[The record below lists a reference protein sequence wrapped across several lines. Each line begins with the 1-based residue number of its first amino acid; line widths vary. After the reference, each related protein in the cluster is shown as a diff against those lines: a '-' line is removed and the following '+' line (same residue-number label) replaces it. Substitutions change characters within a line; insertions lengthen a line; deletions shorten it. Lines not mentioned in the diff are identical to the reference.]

1 MSNTHT
7 KMTLRLV
14 VTFLVAAVA
23 AASLDD
29 IMESF
34 SNAYNRMFS
43 SSSSSPSESSMQGEC
58 QLALRV
64 LAYEDEIMRGER
76 SFPDAGLSTFR
87 YNIYDPSSSSS
98 SDPQEEPIGIYLG
111 ASHTINEHDCVG
123 TGAFGFDYNPE
134 IDSYDSQIFVSVSCS
149 GSFNA
154 ITGGTGR
161 YAFIKNGHE
170 VISDSRDIA
179 GGSISE
185 LHFTSETCGS
195 EHSMARRVA

>member
-1 MSNTHT
+1 MT
-7 KMTLRLV
+7 MTLRI
-14 VTFLVAAVA
+14 TIAFLAAAVA

-29 IMESF
+29 IMSSF
-34 SNAYNRMFS
+34 SNAYSKLFS
-43 SSSSSPSESSMQGEC
+43 SSDASMGQGEC

-64 LAYEDEIMRGER
+64 LAYEDEIVGGER

-87 YNIYDPSSSSS
+87 YNIYDPSSS
-98 SDPQEEPIGIYLG
+98 DVHDPIGIYLG
-111 ASHTINEHDCVG
+111 ASHTVNEHDCVG
-123 TGAFGFDYNPE
+123 QGSFGFDYNPE
-134 IDSYDSQIFVSVSCS
+134 IDSYESQIFVSVTCS
-149 GSFNA
+149 GAFNA

-195 EHSMARRVA
+195 EHSMAKRV

>member
-1 MSNTHT
+1 MSRTQTN
-7 KMTLRLV
+7 MALRLI
-14 VTFLVAAVA
+14 VTFLVAAVT

-29 IMESF
+29 VMESV
-34 SNAYNRMFS
+34 SNAYSRMFS
-43 SSSSSPSESSMQGEC
+43 SSESMQGEC

-64 LAYEDEIMRGER
+64 LAYEDEILGGER

-87 YNIYDPSSSSS
+87 YNIYDPSSS
-98 SDPQEEPIGIYLG
+98 DPHEPIGIYLG

-123 TGAFGFDYNPE
+123 TGSFGFDYNPE

-179 GGSISE
+179 GGSVSE
-185 LHFTSETCGS
+185 LHFTSET
-195 EHSMARRVA
+195 

>member
-1 MSNTHT
+1 MSN
-7 KMTLRLV
+7 MTLRLI

-29 IMESF
+29 IMS
-34 SNAYNRMFS
+34 SVSSVYSRLFS
-43 SSSSSPSESSMQGEC
+43 SSNASTIQGEC

-64 LAYEDEIMRGER
+64 LAYEDEIVGGER

-87 YNIYDPSSSSS
+87 YNIYDPSSS
-98 SDPQEEPIGIYLG
+98 DPHEPIGIYLG
-111 ASHTINEHDCVG
+111 ASHTVNEHDCVG
-123 TGAFGFDYNPE
+123 QGSFGFDYNPE
-134 IDSYDSQIFVSVSCS
+134 TDSYESQIFVSVSCS
-149 GSFNA
+149 GAFNA

-161 YAFIKNGHE
+161 YAFIRNGHE
-170 VISDSRDIA
+170 VITDSRDIA

-195 EHSMARRVA
+195 EHTMAKRV